1 MINELIAPKLPRNHG
16 LWFQQDGAMARMEAI
31 SMAALRRL
39 FPQRVISRFGDV
51 SWPPPSLDLT
61 APDFFM

>member
-1 MINELIAPKLPRNHG
+1 MINEFIAPKFPRNHG
-16 LWFQQDGAMARMEAI
+16 LRFQQDDAMAHTEVI

-39 FPQRVISRFGDV
+39 FPQRVISLYGDV

-61 APDFFM
+61 APNFFM